1 MDEKIRKGIY
11 IAVPVLLLLTPFII
25 LRFSPDKGTSEI
37 LLTFFGIIISATIAI
52 SSTTFI
58 SNFMAGIMLSS
69 ISRFRPGNFLSVGKY
84 FGKVTVRGLLH
95 TEIQTEDSD
104 LTTLPNLYLL
114 TNPCKVV
121 RKEKTVIS
129 ATVSLGYDVP
139 HAQVKNLLTKA
150 AAEVPLEEPFVQVAH
165 LGDYSVEYR
174 VAGILKNVKKFLATR
189 SKLRE
194 NILDALHHAEIEIV
208 SPTFMF
214 TRTLSPKKQI
224 IPETDEQHS
233 IDDLAMDSVIFD
245 KADEAES
252 IDNMHSRYEI
262 MVEQI
267 KAIEARI
274 KKTDSEEEIQR
285 LQQEVGWRTTSMERL
300 RSKIDEAEK

>member
-1 MDEKIRKGIY
+1 MDEKIRKGFY
-11 IAVPVLLLLTPFII
+11 IAVPVLLLLTPCII

-37 LLTFFGIIISATIAI
+37 LLTFFGIITSAAVAI

-69 ISRFRPGNFLSVGKY
+69 ISRFRPGNFLSVGEH

-139 HAQVKNLLTKA
+139 HAQVKSLLTKA
-150 AAEVPLEEPFVQVAH
+150 AGEVPLEEPFVQVAH

-174 VAGILKNVKKFLATR
+174 VAGILKDVKQFLVTR

-194 NILDALHHAEIEIV
+194 NILDTLHHAEIEIV

-224 IPETDEQHS
+224 LPETHEQHP
-233 IDDLAMDSVIFD
+233 IDDSAMDSVVFD

-252 IDNMHSRYEI
+252 IDNMRSRYEI

-300 RSKIDEAEK
+300 RSKIEEAEK